1 MDASIIIRTYN
12 EAHWLPSV
20 FQLLQQQQGATFEVV
35 VVDSGS
41 TDDTVQIA
49 RRHGARIVSIAKADF
64 SFGRSLNVGCAA
76 AEGDALVF
84 LSGHCLP
91 VGPHWL
97 RDLIQPLSHDD
108 CAYTYGR
115 QVPHEQIT
123 KYSERQIFE
132 KFFPNVRRGPSTDI
146 ACNNANAALRRD
158 VWHENRFDE
167 FLTGLEDMELAKRL
181 VTKGFLVAYVADASV
196 VHIHEETWQRVRI
209 RYERESFALQKI
221 IPEIHMTIWD
231 MVRYCS
237 SAIAHDF
244 ASALRDRKL
253 SRVMAEVVM
262 FRTMQFWG
270 AYQGN
275 IDHRKLSRTKKEEY
289 YYYSRR
295 RATDPE
301 PLALAGSRMSPAG
314 AGSIPALKAKE

>member
-1 MDASIIIRTYN
+1 MEASIIIRTYN
-12 EAHWLPSV
+12 EAPWLPSV
-20 FQLLQQQQGATFEVV
+20 FPLLKQQEGVTFEVV

-49 RRHGARIVSIAKADF
+49 RRHGARIVPIAKEDF

-97 RDLIQPLSHDD
+97 RDLIQPLSQGD

-115 QVPHEQIT
+115 QVPHDEIT

-132 KFFPNVRRGPSTDI
+132 KFFPNVRRAPTTHI
-146 ACNNANAALRRD
+146 ACNNANAALRRA
-158 VWHENRFDE
+158 VWQENRFDE

-181 VTKGFLVAYVADASV
+181 VAKGFLVAYVADAPV

-209 RYERESFALQKI
+209 RYEREAFALQKI
-221 IPEIHMTIWD
+221 VPEIHMTLWD
-231 MVRYCS
+231 MVRYCG
-237 SAIAHDF
+237 SAIRHDL

-253 SRVMAEVVM
+253 TRVMSEVVM

-270 AYQGN
+270 TYQGN
-275 IDHRKLSRTKKEEY
+275 IDHRKLSRAKKEEY

-295 RATDPE
+295 RAADPE
-301 PLALAGSRMSPAG
+301 PLVLSDPRMSTART
-314 AGSIPALKAKE
+314 GSITALKGKK